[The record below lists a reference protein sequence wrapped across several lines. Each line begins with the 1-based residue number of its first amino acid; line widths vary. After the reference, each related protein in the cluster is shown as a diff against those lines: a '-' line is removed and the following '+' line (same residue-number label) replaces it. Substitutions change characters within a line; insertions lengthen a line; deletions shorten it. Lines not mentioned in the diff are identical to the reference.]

1 MTLTYLSIYVLKV
14 GLKVLLPYATALHI
28 THVFGIDVIHN
39 NHKSQVTLEAYGL
52 THLMCEPIS
61 YMPSFV
67 VSLTCKII
75 FIRRIHL
82 SNRLKICC
90 RDMAMSTYTRWDS
103 LTTGKLNLCGNNIK
117 LSPIAYYGT

>member
-1 MTLTYLSIYVLKV
+1 M
-14 GLKVLLPYATALHI
+14 
-28 THVFGIDVIHN
+28 FGIDVIHN

-61 YMPSFV
+61 YMLSFV

-90 RDMAMSTYTRWDS
+90 RDMAMSIYTRWDFLGIGKTNLFGYNTEMRTLLRYAFFDDMNYHS
-103 LTTGKLNLCGNNIK
+103 LNFSMSRGEAIV
-117 LSPIAYYGT
+117 I